1 MSSLFRYFYSVCWF
15 FGYVG
20 FIGFIG
26 FVVGF
31 IGFVGLLGFPGF
43 IGFVALI
50 TGSRL
55 KGSLGCGFIKKLGF
69 EKPEAEEKSDG
80 DAHRVEDDIAGR
92 TLTAGNG

>member
-26 FVVGF
+26 FV
-31 IGFVGLLGFPGF
+31 GLLGLPGF

-80 DAHRVEDDIAGR
+80 DAHRVEDDVASR